1 MTEPTDVPFP
11 GEVITPDDQRWKD
24 AERRKAQRKAK
35 SHNKKGN
42 GHTEPLEPLRYL
54 LANDDPIPPR
64 EWIVEGHIPAG
75 NVSLM
80 SGEGAIG
87 KSILAM
93 QLAAVMALNAISD
106 HDRDW
111 LGMLPKGGCV
121 LYVSC
126 EEDDREAERRLDRI
140 AVHYGSK
147 RSVLLQHLHLTS
159 WVNEDKPQL
168 MVLDRKTDALVGTR
182 MLERLIADVAR
193 LKPDLIILDTVAD
206 LFGGSE
212 IRRDH
217 TRQFISRMRHLALM
231 GAPGAGVLMLTH
243 PSLEGIRSGSGLS
256 GSTAWH
262 NSCRARCVLKKFA
275 VKQKSKRNG
284 GDPGDEEPSIDND
297 LRVLEWLKNN
307 YGPPQSTSTVRW
319 QDGVYVVQGGGD
331 SLVQQA
337 RFLQV
342 EHLFIDLLRERNAQ
356 SRHVFDKPGRGFA
369 PAIFAESDEAKGV
382 VPRVTAREF
391 SKAMDR
397 LFKAK
402 RIVLQANG
410 PPSRNTQIIVEGLH
424 VV

>member
-1 MTEPTDVPFP
+1 MAEHEEPCPATA
-11 GEVITPDDQRWKD
+11 EVISQNAPRWQE
-24 AERRKAQRKAK
+24 AQRRKAARKAK
-35 SHNKKGN
+35 SN
-42 GHTEPLEPLRYL
+42 GHAEPLEPLRYL

-93 QLAAVMALNAISD
+93 QLGAVMALNAISD

-111 LGMLPKGGCV
+111 LGMMPKGGVV

-126 EEDDREAERRLDRI
+126 EEDDREAERRLDKI
-140 AVHYGSK
+140 AVHYGTK

-182 MLERLIADVAR
+182 MLERLITDVAR
-193 LKPDLIILDTVAD
+193 LKPDLIVLDTVAD

-275 VKQKSKRNG
+275 VKQKGKRLN
-284 GDPGDEEPSIDND
+284 GDPGDEEPSIDSD

-307 YGPPQSTSTVRW
+307 YGPPQSMSTVRW

-337 RFLQV
+337 RFAQV
-342 EHLFIDLLRERNAQ
+342 EHLFVDLLRERNAQ
-356 SRHVFDKPGRGFA
+356 GRSVSDKPGKAYA
-369 PAIFAESDEAKGV
+369 PAIFADMDEAKGV
-382 VPRVTAREF
+382 VPRVTSREF

-397 LFKAK
+397 LFKSK
-402 RIVLQANG
+402 RIVVQTG
-410 PPSRNTQIIVEGLH
+410 GSPSRPQNWIVEGLH
-424 VV
+424 IV

>member
-1 MTEPTDVPFP
+1 MVDEPDVPFP
-11 GEVITPDDQRWKD
+11 PKGVDIITPDDPRWQE
-24 AERRKAQRKAK
+24 AERKKAARKAK
-35 SHNKKGN
+35 AN
-42 GHTEPLEPLRYL
+42 GHAEPVAPHKL
-54 LANDDPIPPR
+54 DDITRDIAPR
-64 EWIVEGHIPAG
+64 EWIVEGHIPAKA
-75 NVSLM
+75 VSLM

-87 KSILAM
+87 KSILAL
-93 QLAAVMALNAISD
+93 QLGVVMALNAVSD
-106 HDRDW
+106 ADRDW
-111 LGMLPKGGCV
+111 LGMMPVGGSV

-126 EEDDREAERRLDRI
+126 EEDANELRYRLEQVVQHYATTRKAI
-140 AVHYGSK
+140 AN
-147 RSVLLQHLHLTS
+147 HLHVMS
-159 WVNEDKPQL
+159 WVDADNTQL
-168 MVLDRKTDALVGTR
+168 MALDRKTDALKATA
-182 MLERLIADVAR
+182 MLEQLSINVAQLKPRLIV
-193 LKPDLIILDTVAD
+193 LDTAAD

-217 TRQFISRMRHLALM
+217 TRQFIAAMRRLALL
-231 GAPGAGVLMLTH
+231 AQNSAGVLMLTH

-319 QDGVYVVQGGGD
+319 QEGVYVVQGGGD

-342 EHLFIDLLRERNAQ
+342 EHLFVDLMRERIAQ
-356 SRHVFDKPGRGFA
+356 CRDVSPKPGANYAPSVFA
-369 PAIFAESDEAKGV
+369 DSAEAKAV
-382 VPRVTAREF
+382 VPRITAREF

-402 RIVLQANG
+402 RIVVQRVG
-410 PPSRNTQIIVEGLH
+410 PPSRNLQTIMEGLH
-424 VV
+424 TV